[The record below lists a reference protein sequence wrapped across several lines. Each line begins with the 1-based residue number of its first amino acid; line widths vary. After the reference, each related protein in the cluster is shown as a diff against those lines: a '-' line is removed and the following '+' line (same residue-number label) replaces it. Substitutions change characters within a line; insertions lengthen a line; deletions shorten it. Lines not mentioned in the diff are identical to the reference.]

1 MIPRSNRPEVRNPVA
16 ADPEVAAIV
25 AALPLEAAEALRA
38 ALQALAKLFR
48 TKADNAFQKKKWI
61 LFSYWKCCG
70 VYARHLELAMPRP
83 ATRGRK

>member
-48 TKADNAFQKKKWI
+48 AKADNAYQRKKWI
-61 LFSYWKCCG
+61 LFSYWKCCA
-70 VYARHLELAMPRP
+70 VYARHLALALPRP
-83 ATRGRK
+83 ATGGRK